1 MTIINRTMP
10 LPSNVEYVLSKLKEN
25 GYQAYVVGGA
35 VRDFLMGK
43 TPHDYD
49 LTSDALPSQ
58 ISDVFKEFYQEH
70 SGEKHGTIRVIVDHK
85 PIEITTFRCDEGYT
99 DYRRPDNVEF
109 VKDVY
114 IDSKRRDFSINAFY
128 YSEGHIYDFHE
139 GLEDLNNKI
148 IKTIGNPSARFHEDA
163 LRILRAIRF
172 SAKLGYEIESKT
184 KTALLDCKE
193 ELNLIAKERILIEL
207 KEISSTSNFFRNI
220 KEYFPIFKLIIPCLD
235 KIGNS
240 IDDIYNFDTKSYGDY
255 IASLSALFSLREIN
269 NDFMPWRLFI
279 KMDNESINAIKTLIK
294 LKDINFN
301 NSFDDDYINGLILL
315 SKPVDINVFKNYLIN
330 LYNLKR
336 FKNDDIDSILNRV
349 DILSEGNT
357 PYSLKDLEID
367 GNDLLKLGIEKNQY
381 FKEILNEVLLRC
393 NQGDLNNN
401 NRNEEIEFVKKWIRT
416 NTN

>member
-10 LPSNVEYVLSKLKEN
+10 LPSSVEYVLSKLKEN

-58 ISDVFKEFYQEH
+58 ISDVFKDFYQEH
-70 SGEKHGTIRVIVDHK
+70 SGEKHGTIRVIIDHK

-139 GLEDLNNKI
+139 GLEDLNNKV
-148 IKTIGNPSARFHEDA
+148 IKTIGNPSTRFHEDA

-207 KEISSTSNFFRNI
+207 KEISSTSNFFKDV
-220 KEYFPIFKLIIPCLD
+220 KEYFPIFKIIIPCLD

-269 NDFMPWRLFI
+269 DDFMSWRLFI

-349 DILSEGNT
+349 GILFEGNT

-381 FKEILNEVLLRC
+381 FKDILNEVLLRC
-393 NQGDLNNN
+393 NQGDLNN

>member
-58 ISDVFKEFYQEH
+58 ISDVFKDFYQEH
-70 SGEKHGTIRVIVDHK
+70 SGEKHGTIRVIIDHK

-139 GLEDLNNKI
+139 GLEDLNNKV

-336 FKNDDIDSILNRV
+336 FKNDDIHSILNRV

-393 NQGDLNNN
+393 NQGNLNN

>member
-1 MTIINRTMP
+1 MTIINRIMP
-10 LPSNVEYVLSKLKEN
+10 LPSSVEYVLSRLKEN

-58 ISDVFKEFYQEH
+58 ISDVFKDFYQEH

-139 GLEDLNNKI
+139 GLEDLNNKV
-148 IKTIGNPSARFHEDA
+148 IKTIGNPSTRFHEDA

-207 KEISSTSNFFRNI
+207 KEISSTSNFFRDI

-235 KIGNS
+235 MIGNS

-269 NDFMPWRLFI
+269 NDFMLWKLFI

-349 DILSEGNT
+349 DILSKGNT
-357 PYSLKDLEID
+357 PYFLKDLEID

-401 NRNEEIEFVKKWIRT
+401 RNEEIEFVKKWIRT

>member
-10 LPSNVEYVLSKLKEN
+10 LPSSVEYVLSRLKEN

-58 ISDVFKEFYQEH
+58 ISDVFKDFYQEH

-139 GLEDLNNKI
+139 GLEDLNNKV
-148 IKTIGNPSARFHEDA
+148 IKTIGNPSTRFHEDA

-193 ELNLIAKERILIEL
+193 ELNLIAKERILTEL

-367 GNDLLKLGIEKNQY
+367 GNDFLKLGIEKNQY

-401 NRNEEIEFVKKWIRT
+401 RNEEIEFVKKWIRT

>member
-10 LPSNVEYVLSKLKEN
+10 LPSSVEYVLSKLKEN

-58 ISDVFKEFYQEH
+58 ISDVFKDFYQEH

-139 GLEDLNNKI
+139 GLEDLNNKV

-207 KEISSTSNFFRNI
+207 KEISSTSNFFRNV
-220 KEYFPIFKLIIPCLD
+220 KEYFPIFKLIIPCLG

-240 IDDIYNFDTKSYGDY
+240 IDDIYNFDIKSYGDY

-401 NRNEEIEFVKKWIRT
+401 RNEEIEFVKKWIRT
-416 NTN
+416 NIN

>member
-10 LPSNVEYVLSKLKEN
+10 LPSSVEYVLSKLKEN

-58 ISDVFKEFYQEH
+58 ISDVFKDFYQEH

-139 GLEDLNNKI
+139 GLEDLNNKV

-220 KEYFPIFKLIIPCLD
+220 KEYFPIFKIIIPCLD

-269 NDFMPWRLFI
+269 DDFMPWRLFI

-301 NSFDDDYINGLILL
+301 NPFDDDYINGLILL

-401 NRNEEIEFVKKWIRT
+401 RNEEIEFVKKWIRT

>member
-10 LPSNVEYVLSKLKEN
+10 LPSSVEYVLSKLKEN

-58 ISDVFKEFYQEH
+58 ISDVFKDFYQEH
-70 SGEKHGTIRVIVDHK
+70 SGEKHGTVRVIIDHK

-139 GLEDLNNKI
+139 GLEDLNNKV

-315 SKPVDINVFKNYLIN
+315 SKPVDINIFKNYLIN

-349 DILSEGNT
+349 DILSKGNT

-401 NRNEEIEFVKKWIRT
+401 RNEEIEFVKKWIRT

>member
-1 MTIINRTMP
+1 MTVINRTMP
-10 LPSNVEYVLSKLKEN
+10 LPSSVEYVLSKLKEN

-58 ISDVFKEFYQEH
+58 ISDVFKDFYQEH

-139 GLEDLNNKI
+139 GLEDLNNKV
-148 IKTIGNPSARFHEDA
+148 IKTIGNPSTRFHEDA

-207 KEISSTSNFFRNI
+207 KEISSTSNFFRNV

-279 KMDNESINAIKTLIK
+279 KMDNESINAIKNLIK

-401 NRNEEIEFVKKWIRT
+401 RNEEIEFVKKWIRT
-416 NTN
+416 NIN

>member
-1 MTIINRTMP
+1 MTVINRTMP
-10 LPSNVEYVLSKLKEN
+10 LPSSVEYVLSKLKEN

-58 ISDVFKEFYQEH
+58 ISDVFKDFYQEH

-139 GLEDLNNKI
+139 GLEDLNNKV
-148 IKTIGNPSARFHEDA
+148 IKTIGNPSTRFHEDA

-193 ELNLIAKERILIEL
+193 ELNLIAKERILTEL
-207 KEISSTSNFFRNI
+207 KEISSTSNFFRDI

-279 KMDNESINAIKTLIK
+279 KMDNESINAIKNLIK

-367 GNDLLKLGIEKNQY
+367 GNDLLKLGIERNQY

-401 NRNEEIEFVKKWIRT
+401 RNEEIEFVKKWIRT

>member
-1 MTIINRTMP
+1 MTVINRTMP
-10 LPSNVEYVLSKLKEN
+10 LPSSVEYVLSKLKEN

-58 ISDVFKEFYQEH
+58 ISDVFKDFYQEH

-139 GLEDLNNKI
+139 GLEDLNNKV
-148 IKTIGNPSARFHEDA
+148 IKTIGNPSTRFHEDA

-193 ELNLIAKERILIEL
+193 ELNLIAKERILTEL
-207 KEISSTSNFFRNI
+207 KEISSTSNFFRNV

-240 IDDIYNFDTKSYGDY
+240 IDDIYNFDIKSYGDY

-336 FKNDDIDSILNRV
+336 FKNDDIDSVLNRV

-393 NQGDLNNN
+393 NQGNLNN

-416 NTN
+416 NIN

>member
-10 LPSNVEYVLSKLKEN
+10 LPSSVEYVLSRLKEN

-58 ISDVFKEFYQEH
+58 ISDVFKDFYQEH

-139 GLEDLNNKI
+139 GLEDLNNKV
-148 IKTIGNPSARFHEDA
+148 IKTIGNPSTRFHEDA

-193 ELNLIAKERILIEL
+193 ELNLIAKERILTEL
-207 KEISSTSNFFRNI
+207 KEISSTSNFFRDI

-269 NDFMPWRLFI
+269 NDFMSWKLFI

-367 GNDLLKLGIEKNQY
+367 GNDFLKLGIEKNQY

-401 NRNEEIEFVKKWIRT
+401 RNEEIEFVKKWIRT

>member
-10 LPSNVEYVLSKLKEN
+10 LPSSVEYVLSKLKEN

-58 ISDVFKEFYQEH
+58 ISDVFKDFYQEH
-70 SGEKHGTIRVIVDHK
+70 SGEKHGTIRVIIDHK

-139 GLEDLNNKI
+139 GLEDLNNKV
-148 IKTIGNPSARFHEDA
+148 IKTIGNPSTRFHEDA

-207 KEISSTSNFFRNI
+207 KEISSTSNFFKDI

-269 NDFMPWRLFI
+269 DDFMPWRLFI

-301 NSFDDDYINGLILL
+301 NFFDDDYINGLILL

-349 DILSEGNT
+349 DFLSEGNT

-401 NRNEEIEFVKKWIRT
+401 RNEEIEFVKKWIRT

>member
-10 LPSNVEYVLSKLKEN
+10 LPSSVEYVLSKLKEN

-58 ISDVFKEFYQEH
+58 ISDVFKDFFQEH
-70 SGEKHGTIRVIVDHK
+70 SGEKHGTIRVIIDHK

-109 VKDVY
+109 VKDAY

-139 GLEDLNNKI
+139 GLEDLNNKV

-207 KEISSTSNFFRNI
+207 KEISSTSNFFRDI

-315 SKPVDINVFKNYLIN
+315 SKPVDMNVFKNYLIN

-401 NRNEEIEFVKKWIRT
+401 RNEEIEFVKKWIRT

>member
-10 LPSNVEYVLSKLKEN
+10 LPSSVEYVLSKLKEN

-58 ISDVFKEFYQEH
+58 ISDVFKDFYQEH
-70 SGEKHGTIRVIVDHK
+70 SGEKHGTIRVIIDHK

-139 GLEDLNNKI
+139 GLEDLNNKV
-148 IKTIGNPSARFHEDA
+148 IKTIGNPSTRFHEDA

-220 KEYFPIFKLIIPCLD
+220 KEYFPIFKIIIPCLD

-269 NDFMPWRLFI
+269 NDFMLWRLFI

-301 NSFDDDYINGLILL
+301 NFFDNDYINGLILL

-349 DILSEGNT
+349 DILSKGNT

-401 NRNEEIEFVKKWIRT
+401 RNEEIEFVKKWIRT

>member
-10 LPSNVEYVLSKLKEN
+10 LPSSVEYVLSKLKEN

-58 ISDVFKEFYQEH
+58 ISDVFKDFYQEH

-139 GLEDLNNKI
+139 GLEDLNNKV
-148 IKTIGNPSARFHEDA
+148 IKTIGNPSTRFHEDA

-193 ELNLIAKERILIEL
+193 ELNLIAKERILTEL
-207 KEISSTSNFFRNI
+207 KEISSTSNFFRNV
-220 KEYFPIFKLIIPCLD
+220 KEYFPIFKLIIPCLG

-240 IDDIYNFDTKSYGDY
+240 IDDIYNFDIKSYGDY

-315 SKPVDINVFKNYLIN
+315 SNPVDINVFKNYLIN

-349 DILSEGNT
+349 DILSQGNT

-401 NRNEEIEFVKKWIRT
+401 RNEEIEFVKKWIRT

>member
-10 LPSNVEYVLSKLKEN
+10 LPSSVEYVLSKLKEN

-58 ISDVFKEFYQEH
+58 ISDVFKDFYQEH
-70 SGEKHGTIRVIVDHK
+70 SGEKHGTIRVIIDHK

-109 VKDVY
+109 VKDAY

-139 GLEDLNNKI
+139 GLEDLNNKV

-193 ELNLIAKERILIEL
+193 ELNLIAKERILTEL
-207 KEISSTSNFFRNI
+207 KEISSTSNFFIDI

-294 LKDINFN
+294 LKDINFS

-315 SKPVDINVFKNYLIN
+315 SKPVDMNVFKNYLIN

-401 NRNEEIEFVKKWIRT
+401 RNEEIEFVKKWIRT

>member
-10 LPSNVEYVLSKLKEN
+10 LPSSVEYVLSKLKEN

-58 ISDVFKEFYQEH
+58 ISDVFKDFYQEH
-70 SGEKHGTIRVIVDHK
+70 SGEKHGTIRVIIDHK

-139 GLEDLNNKI
+139 GLEDLNNKV

-207 KEISSTSNFFRNI
+207 KEISSTSNFFRDI

-255 IASLSALFSLREIN
+255 IASLSTLFSLREIN

-315 SKPVDINVFKNYLIN
+315 SKPVDMNVFKNYLIN

-401 NRNEEIEFVKKWIRT
+401 RNEEIEFVKKWIRN

>member
-10 LPSNVEYVLSKLKEN
+10 LPSSVEYVLSKLKEN

-58 ISDVFKEFYQEH
+58 ISDVFKDFYQDH

-128 YSEGHIYDFHE
+128 YFEGHIYDFHE
-139 GLEDLNNKI
+139 GLEDLNNKV
-148 IKTIGNPSARFHEDA
+148 IKTIGNPSTRFHEDA

-193 ELNLIAKERILIEL
+193 ELNLIAKERILTEL

-240 IDDIYNFDTKSYGDY
+240 IDDIYNFDIKSYGDY

-349 DILSEGNT
+349 DILSQGNT

-401 NRNEEIEFVKKWIRT
+401 RNEEIEFVKKWIRT
-416 NTN
+416 NIN

>member
-58 ISDVFKEFYQEH
+58 ISDVFKDFYQEH
-70 SGEKHGTIRVIVDHK
+70 SGEKHGTIRVIIDHK

-139 GLEDLNNKI
+139 GLEDLNNKV
-148 IKTIGNPSARFHEDA
+148 IKTIGNPSTRFHEDA

-401 NRNEEIEFVKKWIRT
+401 RNEEIEFVKKWIRN

>member
-1 MTIINRTMP
+1 MTILNRTMP
-10 LPSNVEYVLSKLKEN
+10 LPSSVEYVLSKLKEN

-58 ISDVFKEFYQEH
+58 ISDVFKDFYQEH

-85 PIEITTFRCDEGYT
+85 PIEITTFRCDECYT

-139 GLEDLNNKI
+139 GLEDLNNKV

-301 NSFDDDYINGLILL
+301 NFFDNDYINGLILL

-349 DILSEGNT
+349 DILSKGNT

-401 NRNEEIEFVKKWIRT
+401 RNEEIEFVKKWIRT

>member
-1 MTIINRTMP
+1 
-10 LPSNVEYVLSKLKEN
+10 
-25 GYQAYVVGGA
+25 
-35 VRDFLMGK
+35 MGK

-58 ISDVFKEFYQEH
+58 ISVVFKDFYQEH

-139 GLEDLNNKI
+139 GLEDLNNKV
-148 IKTIGNPSARFHEDA
+148 IKTIGNPSTRFHEDA

-207 KEISSTSNFFRNI
+207 KEISSTSNFFRNV

-279 KMDNESINAIKTLIK
+279 KMDNESINAIKNLIK

-401 NRNEEIEFVKKWIRT
+401 RNEEIEFVKKWIRT
-416 NTN
+416 NIN

>member
-10 LPSNVEYVLSKLKEN
+10 LPSSVEYVLSKLKEN

-58 ISDVFKEFYQEH
+58 ISDVFKDFYQEH
-70 SGEKHGTIRVIVDHK
+70 SGEKHGTIRVIIDHK

-109 VKDVY
+109 VKDAY

-139 GLEDLNNKI
+139 GLEDLNNKV

-207 KEISSTSNFFRNI
+207 KETSSTSNFFRDI

-315 SKPVDINVFKNYLIN
+315 SKPVDMNVFKNYLIN

-401 NRNEEIEFVKKWIRT
+401 RNEEIEFVKKWIRN

>member
-10 LPSNVEYVLSKLKEN
+10 LPSSVEYVLSKLKEN
-25 GYQAYVVGGA
+25 GYQAYIVGGA

-58 ISDVFKEFYQEH
+58 ISDVFKDFYQEH
-70 SGEKHGTIRVIVDHK
+70 SGEKHGTIRVIIDHK

-139 GLEDLNNKI
+139 GLEDLNNKV
-148 IKTIGNPSARFHEDA
+148 IKTIGNPSTRFHEDA

-401 NRNEEIEFVKKWIRT
+401 RNEEIEFVKKWIRT

>member
-10 LPSNVEYVLSKLKEN
+10 LPSSVEYVLSKLKEN

-70 SGEKHGTIRVIVDHK
+70 SGEKHGTIRVIINHK

-139 GLEDLNNKI
+139 GLEDLNNKV

-401 NRNEEIEFVKKWIRT
+401 RNEEIEFVKKWIRT

>member
-10 LPSNVEYVLSKLKEN
+10 LPSSVEYVLSKLKEN

-58 ISDVFKEFYQEH
+58 ISDVFKDFYQEH
-70 SGEKHGTIRVIVDHK
+70 SGEKHGTIRVIIDHK

-109 VKDVY
+109 VKDAY

-139 GLEDLNNKI
+139 GLEDLNNKV

-207 KEISSTSNFFRNI
+207 KEISSTSNFFIDI

-255 IASLSALFSLREIN
+255 IASLSALFSLHEIN

-315 SKPVDINVFKNYLIN
+315 SKPVDMNVFKNYLIN

-401 NRNEEIEFVKKWIRT
+401 RNEEIEFVKKWIRT

>member
-1 MTIINRTMP
+1 MTILNRTMP
-10 LPSNVEYVLSKLKEN
+10 LPSSVEYVLSKLKEN

-58 ISDVFKEFYQEH
+58 ISDVFKDFYQEH
-70 SGEKHGTIRVIVDHK
+70 SGEKHGTIRVIIDHK

-139 GLEDLNNKI
+139 GLEDLNNKV

-207 KEISSTSNFFRNI
+207 KEISSTSNFFRDV

-381 FKEILNEVLLRC
+381 FKEMLNEVLLRC
-393 NQGDLNNN
+393 NQGDLNN

>member
-1 MTIINRTMP
+1 MTILNRTMP
-10 LPSNVEYVLSKLKEN
+10 LPSSVEYVLSKLKEN

-58 ISDVFKEFYQEH
+58 ISDVFKDFYQEH
-70 SGEKHGTIRVIVDHK
+70 SGEKHGTIRVIIDHK

-109 VKDVY
+109 VKEVY

-139 GLEDLNNKI
+139 GLEDLNNKV
-148 IKTIGNPSARFHEDA
+148 IKTIGNPSTRFHEDA

-207 KEISSTSNFFRNI
+207 KEISSTSNFFKDV

-401 NRNEEIEFVKKWIRT
+401 RNEEIEFVKKWIRT

>member
-1 MTIINRTMP
+1 MTILNRTMP
-10 LPSNVEYVLSKLKEN
+10 LPSSVEYVLSKLKEN

-58 ISDVFKEFYQEH
+58 ISDVFKDFYQEH
-70 SGEKHGTIRVIVDHK
+70 SGEKHGTIRVIIDHK

-139 GLEDLNNKI
+139 GLEDLNNKV
-148 IKTIGNPSARFHEDA
+148 IKTIGNPSTRFHEDA

-184 KTALLDCKE
+184 KAALLDCKE

-207 KEISSTSNFFRNI
+207 KEISSTSNFFKNV
-220 KEYFPIFKLIIPCLD
+220 KEYFPIFKIIIPCLD

-381 FKEILNEVLLRC
+381 FKDILNEVLLRC

-401 NRNEEIEFVKKWIRT
+401 RNEEIEFIKKWIRT

>member
-58 ISDVFKEFYQEH
+58 ISDVFKDFYQEH

-139 GLEDLNNKI
+139 GLEDLNNKV

-193 ELNLIAKERILIEL
+193 ELNLIAKERILTEL

-401 NRNEEIEFVKKWIRT
+401 RNEEIEFVKKWIRT

>member
-1 MTIINRTMP
+1 MTILNRTMP
-10 LPSNVEYVLSKLKEN
+10 LPSSVEYVLSKLKEN

-58 ISDVFKEFYQEH
+58 ISDVFKDFYQEH
-70 SGEKHGTIRVIVDHK
+70 SGEKHGTIRVIIDHK

-139 GLEDLNNKI
+139 GLEDLNNKV

-279 KMDNESINAIKTLIK
+279 KMDNESINAIKSLIK

-349 DILSEGNT
+349 DILFEGNT

-381 FKEILNEVLLRC
+381 FKDILNEVLLRC
-393 NQGDLNNN
+393 NQGDLNN

>member
-10 LPSNVEYVLSKLKEN
+10 LPSSVEYVLFKLKEN

-58 ISDVFKEFYQEH
+58 ISDVFKDFYQEH

-139 GLEDLNNKI
+139 GLEDLNNKV
-148 IKTIGNPSARFHEDA
+148 IKTIGNPSTRFHEDA

-193 ELNLIAKERILIEL
+193 ELNLIAKERILTEL

-269 NDFMPWRLFI
+269 NDFVPWRLFI

-301 NSFDDDYINGLILL
+301 NSFDDDYINGLIFL

-336 FKNDDIDSILNRV
+336 FKNDDIDSILNRM

-401 NRNEEIEFVKKWIRT
+401 RNEEIEFVKKWIRT

>member
-10 LPSNVEYVLSKLKEN
+10 LPSSVEYVLSKLKEN

-58 ISDVFKEFYQEH
+58 ISDVFKDFYQEH
-70 SGEKHGTIRVIVDHK
+70 SGEKHGTIRVIIDHK

-139 GLEDLNNKI
+139 GLEDLNNKV

-294 LKDINFN
+294 LKDINFSN
-301 NSFDDDYINGLILL
+301 FFDDDYINGLILL

-349 DILSEGNT
+349 NILSEGNT

-401 NRNEEIEFVKKWIRT
+401 RNEEIEFVKKWIRN

>member
-10 LPSNVEYVLSKLKEN
+10 LPSSVEYVLSKLKEN

-58 ISDVFKEFYQEH
+58 ISDVFKDFYQEH
-70 SGEKHGTIRVIVDHK
+70 SGEKHGTIRVIIDHK

-109 VKDVY
+109 VKDAY

-139 GLEDLNNKI
+139 GLEDLNNKV

-193 ELNLIAKERILIEL
+193 ELNLIAKERILTEL
-207 KEISSTSNFFRNI
+207 KEISSTSNFFRDI

-315 SKPVDINVFKNYLIN
+315 SKPVDMNVFKNYLIN

-349 DILSEGNT
+349 DILSEGNA

-401 NRNEEIEFVKKWIRT
+401 RNEEIGFVKKWIRT

>member
-1 MTIINRTMP
+1 MTVINRTMP
-10 LPSNVEYVLSKLKEN
+10 LPSSVEYVLSKLKEN

-58 ISDVFKEFYQEH
+58 ISDVFKDFYQEH

-139 GLEDLNNKI
+139 GLEDLNNKV
-148 IKTIGNPSARFHEDA
+148 IKTIGNPSTRFHEDA

-207 KEISSTSNFFRNI
+207 KEISSTSNFFRNV

-240 IDDIYNFDTKSYGDY
+240 IDDIYNFDIKSYGDY

-367 GNDLLKLGIEKNQY
+367 GNDLLKLGIERNQY

-401 NRNEEIEFVKKWIRT
+401 RNEEIEFVKKWIRT

>member
-10 LPSNVEYVLSKLKEN
+10 LPSSVEYALSKLKEN

-58 ISDVFKEFYQEH
+58 ISDVFKDFYQEH
-70 SGEKHGTIRVIVDHK
+70 SGEKHGTIRVIIDHK

-139 GLEDLNNKI
+139 GLEDLNNKV
-148 IKTIGNPSARFHEDA
+148 IKTIGNPSTRFHEDA

-269 NDFMPWRLFI
+269 DDFMPWRLFI

-294 LKDINFN
+294 LKDINFS

-401 NRNEEIEFVKKWIRT
+401 RNEEIEFVKKWIRT

>member
-1 MTIINRTMP
+1 MTILNRTMP
-10 LPSNVEYVLSKLKEN
+10 LPSSVEYVLSKLKEN

-58 ISDVFKEFYQEH
+58 ISDVFKDFYQEH
-70 SGEKHGTIRVIVDHK
+70 SGEKHGTIRVIIDHK

-139 GLEDLNNKI
+139 GLEDLNNKV

-301 NSFDDDYINGLILL
+301 NFFDNDYINGLILL

-349 DILSEGNT
+349 DILSKGNT

-401 NRNEEIEFVKKWIRT
+401 RNEEIEFVKKWIRT
-416 NTN
+416 NIN

>member
-10 LPSNVEYVLSKLKEN
+10 LPSSVEYVLSKLKEN

-58 ISDVFKEFYQEH
+58 ISDVFKDFYQEH
-70 SGEKHGTIRVIVDHK
+70 SGEKHGTIRVIIDHK

-139 GLEDLNNKI
+139 GLEDLNNKV
-148 IKTIGNPSARFHEDA
+148 IKTIGNPSTRFHEDA

-220 KEYFPIFKLIIPCLD
+220 KEYFPIFKLIIPCLG

-255 IASLSALFSLREIN
+255 ISSLSALFSLREIN

-401 NRNEEIEFVKKWIRT
+401 RNEEIEFVKKWIRT

>member
-10 LPSNVEYVLSKLKEN
+10 LPSSVEYVLSKLKEN

-58 ISDVFKEFYQEH
+58 ISDVFKDFYQEH

-128 YSEGHIYDFHE
+128 YFEGHIYDFHE
-139 GLEDLNNKI
+139 GLEDLNNKV
-148 IKTIGNPSARFHEDA
+148 IKTIGNPSTRFHEDA

-193 ELNLIAKERILIEL
+193 ELNLIAKERILTEL
-207 KEISSTSNFFRNI
+207 KEISSTSNFFRNV

-240 IDDIYNFDTKSYGDY
+240 IDDIYNFDIKSYGDY

-336 FKNDDIDSILNRV
+336 FKNDDIDSVLNRV

-401 NRNEEIEFVKKWIRT
+401 RNEEIEFVKKWIRT

>member
-10 LPSNVEYVLSKLKEN
+10 LPSSVEYVLSKLKEN

-58 ISDVFKEFYQEH
+58 ISDVFKDFYQEH
-70 SGEKHGTIRVIVDHK
+70 SGEKHGTIRVIIDHK

-109 VKDVY
+109 VKDAY

-139 GLEDLNNKI
+139 GLEDLNNKV

-207 KEISSTSNFFRNI
+207 KEISSTSNFFIDI

-269 NDFMPWRLFI
+269 NGFMPWRLFI

-315 SKPVDINVFKNYLIN
+315 SKPVDMNVFKNYLIN

-401 NRNEEIEFVKKWIRT
+401 RNEEIEFVKKWIRN

>member
-58 ISDVFKEFYQEH
+58 ISDVFKDFYQEH
-70 SGEKHGTIRVIVDHK
+70 SGEKHGTIRVIIDHK

-139 GLEDLNNKI
+139 GLEDLNNKV

-240 IDDIYNFDTKSYGDY
+240 IDDIYNFDIKSYGDY

-401 NRNEEIEFVKKWIRT
+401 RNEEIEFVKKWIRT